1 MNTENYIKSNIEFIK
16 DNARGTSLS
25 TPLRTIKG
33 LSQVLKTLYKLTL
46 KQPSN
51 QFIDSSYFTV
61 QCTTKAIYLST
72 TKSFRAKFSEH
83 DVRHLMRMLALAEIV
98 QPLDWAHLNKDAKL
112 DKMTIVKAKH
122 NESGYTGM
130 TPVYKLANLNETS
143 NIHPERLTRKMTLAT
158 SLSYLAIACQYGY
171 ELAEQVFANL
181 NNWLVVT
188 PTVNQMEKLATDV
201 RMHKVVMINQ
211 LKPYFKPARMPKNY
225 EQPDTS
231 VYYRRMLAGLDAIGW
246 LSSQGLAFGPAS
258 KVRDYVNLPEDLNGG
273 TKVLY
278 DKSVI
283 K

>member
-1 MNTENYIKSNIEFIK
+1 MNTDNYIKSNIEFIK

-25 TPLRTIKG
+25 TPLRNIKG
-33 LSQVLKTLYKLTL
+33 LAQVLKTLYKLTL

-61 QCTTKAIYLST
+61 QCTTRTIYLST
-72 TKSFRAKFSEH
+72 TKSFRAKFSER
-83 DVRHLMRMLALAEIV
+83 DVRHLMRMLALAEII
-98 QPLDWAHLNKDAKL
+98 QPLDWAHLNKDSKL

-122 NESGYTGM
+122 NESGYAGM

-143 NIHPERLTRKMTLAT
+143 SIHPERLTRKMTPAT
-158 SLSYLAIACQYGY
+158 SLSYLSIACQYSY
-171 ELAEQVFANL
+171 ELSEQVFANL
-181 NNWLVVT
+181 NNWVIVT
-188 PTVNQMEKLATDV
+188 PTINQMEKLATNV
-201 RMHKVVMINQ
+201 KMHKVVLINE

-231 VYYRRMLAGLDAIGW
+231 VYYRRMLAGLEAIGW
-246 LSSQGLAFGPAS
+246 LDSKGLCFGTAS
-258 KVRDYVNLPEDLNGG
+258 KVRDYVKLPEDLNAN